1 MGIVKNRLIECAER
15 EWRYFGG
22 STRNI
27 ENQWNIVG
35 DEADEPFRSHISHYW
50 ASVGKPDWNGGTDEP
65 WSAAFISWCFKIA
78 GAGSGFSGDATHSVY
93 INRIRLGDGM
103 DPRLTLRSPP
113 NTPLRVGDLIW
124 NSRSDGQDENIPR
137 SLAEAT
143 ARLAAG
149 DFFISHVDIVVAVGQ
164 GRCDSIGGNV
174 SNLDVG
180 GSVTKSTWRLDD
192 QGCLSDPRKP
202 WIGVVRN
209 DL

>member
-1 MGIVKNRLIECAER
+1 MWNDLR
-15 EWRYFGG
+15 FG
-22 STRNI
+22 
-27 ENQWNIVG
+27 
-35 DEADEPFRSHISHYW
+35 FR
-50 ASVGKPDWNGGTDEP
+50 
-65 WSAAFISWCFKIA
+65 
-78 GAGSGFSGDATHSVY
+78 
-93 INRIRLGDGM
+93 
-103 DPRLTLRSPP
+103 TLRRSPVFTIVAVLSLALGIGANTSIFSLLSQVMFRYLP
-113 NTPLRVGDLIW
+113 VADPESLVVRVTPLNFVVMNLYPYNAGHVMIA
-124 NSRSDGQDENIPR
+124 PR
-137 SLAEAT
+137 RHLGSLAEAT